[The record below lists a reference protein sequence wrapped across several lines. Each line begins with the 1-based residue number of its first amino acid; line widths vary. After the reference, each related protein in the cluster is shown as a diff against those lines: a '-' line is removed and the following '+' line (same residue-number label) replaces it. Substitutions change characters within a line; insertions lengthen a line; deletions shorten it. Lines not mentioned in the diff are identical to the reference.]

1 MAVTRKDVAR
11 LAQVSEAT
19 VSYVMNNTKNV
30 TPAVRERVLA
40 AIKELNYHPNL
51 LAKSLATNETRH
63 VIMLVDNLK
72 NPHYGNLMQGA
83 QSAAE
88 KEGYLV
94 SVLSS
99 KYCSRRTME
108 ELVSRGIDGVIM
120 TLSCKDSDFITDLNI
135 PVYSWDDNLRLDYHQ
150 AIQDMTSAFQKL
162 GHKNIAFLSGLPLS
176 IGDPRYFSFQES
188 LRKYDLNQ
196 DPALIVDGDGCTDE
210 RAGYAAADELL
221 KRKVP
226 FTGVFAINDLMAIGA
241 MKCFWDKGLHVPED
255 ISICGCDAIESASY
269 TLPPLATINSN
280 SFQLGE
286 GLMYRMVSMLHP
298 EWDLPQKN
306 IVDPASFVQRASM
319 GQAPE

>member
-1 MAVTRKDVAR
+1 
-11 LAQVSEAT
+11 
-19 VSYVMNNTKNV
+19 
-30 TPAVRERVLA
+30 
-40 AIKELNYHPNL
+40 
-51 LAKSLATNETRH
+51 
-63 VIMLVDNLK
+63 
-72 NPHYGNLMQGA
+72 
-83 QSAAE
+83 
-88 KEGYLV
+88 
-94 SVLSS
+94 
-99 KYCSRRTME
+99 
-108 ELVSRGIDGVIM
+108 
-120 TLSCKDSDFITDLNI
+120 
-135 PVYSWDDNLRLDYHQ
+135 
-150 AIQDMTSAFQKL
+150 MTSAFQKL

-188 LRKYDLNQ
+188 LRKYGLNQ

-255 ISICGCDAIESASY
+255 ISICGCDAIEGASY
-269 TLPPLATINSN
+269 TLPPLSTINSN
-280 SFQLGE
+280 PFQLGE

-319 GQAPE
+319 GQAPI